1 MKIGNLNFNERKYV
15 TRYIKDTYNG
25 SMKWDYKKGWFV
37 MSNLLSYK
45 NYNGTVEYSKED
57 SCLFGKVIGIK
68 SLLSYE
74 GDSVKELEQDFQNV
88 IDEYL
93 TDCKER
99 NVEPEQPYK
108 GTFNVRISPELH
120 RNIAVYAIEHGKSLN
135 AVVEEAIGNMVGV

>member
-1 MKIGNLNFNERKYV
+1 
-15 TRYIKDTYNG
+15 
-25 SMKWDYKKGWFV
+25 

-68 SLLSYE
+68 SLISYE
-74 GDSVKELEQDFQNV
+74 GNSVQELEQDFKNA
-88 IDEYL
+88 IDGYL
-93 TDCKER
+93 EDCIER
-99 NVEPEQPYK
+99 NIQPEQSYK

-135 AVVEEAIGNMVGV
+135 AAVEEAIGNMVGC

>member
-1 MKIGNLNFNERKYV
+1 
-15 TRYIKDTYNG
+15 
-25 SMKWDYKKGWFV
+25 

-57 SCLFGKVIGIK
+57 GCLFGKVVGIK

-74 GDSVKELEQDFQNV
+74 GESVRELEEDFRNV

-93 TDCKER
+93 EECSER

-108 GTFNVRISPELH
+108 GSFNVRISPELH
-120 RNIAVYAIEHGKSLN
+120 RNIAIYAIEHGKSLN
-135 AVVEEAIGNMVGV
+135 AVVEEAI

>member
-1 MKIGNLNFNERKYV
+1 
-15 TRYIKDTYNG
+15 
-25 SMKWDYKKGWFV
+25 

-45 NYNGTVEYSKED
+45 NYNGTVEYSRDD

-74 GDSVKELEQDFQNV
+74 GNSVQELEQDFKNA

-93 TDCKER
+93 KDCEER
-99 NVEPEQPYK
+99 NVQPEQPYK

-135 AVVEEAIGNMVGV
+135 AAVEEAIGNMVGV

>member
-1 MKIGNLNFNERKYV
+1 
-15 TRYIKDTYNG
+15 
-25 SMKWDYKKGWFV
+25 
-37 MSNLLSYK
+37 MSNLLSYR

-57 SCLFGKVIGIK
+57 SCLYGKVVGVK

-74 GDSVKELEQDFQNV
+74 GDSVQALEADFRNV

-93 TDCKER
+93 ADCKER

-120 RNIAVYAIEHGKSLN
+120 RNIAVYAMEHGKSLN
-135 AVVEEAIGNMVGV
+135 AAVEEAIGKMVRA

>member
-1 MKIGNLNFNERKYV
+1 
-15 TRYIKDTYNG
+15 
-25 SMKWDYKKGWFV
+25 

-74 GDSVKELEQDFQNV
+74 GDSVKELEENFRNV
-88 IDEYL
+88 IDEYIE
-93 TDCKER
+93 DCKER

-108 GTFNVRISPELH
+108 GTFNVRISSELH
-120 RNIAVYAIEHGKSLN
+120 RNIAVYAMEHGKSLN
-135 AVVEEAIGNMVGV
+135 AAVEEAIGNMVG

>member
-1 MKIGNLNFNERKYV
+1 
-15 TRYIKDTYNG
+15 
-25 SMKWDYKKGWFV
+25 

-57 SCLFGKVIGIK
+57 KCLFGKVIGIK

-74 GDSVKELEQDFQNV
+74 GDSVQELEEDFQDV
-88 IDEYL
+88 IDRYL
-93 TDCKER
+93 EDCKER
-99 NVEPEQPYK
+99 NIEPEQPYK

-135 AVVEEAIGNMVGV
+135 AVVEEVIVNMVG

>member
-1 MKIGNLNFNERKYV
+1 
-15 TRYIKDTYNG
+15 
-25 SMKWDYKKGWFV
+25 
-37 MSNLLSYK
+37 MSNLMCYK

-57 SCLFGKVIGIK
+57 QCLFGKVVGIK

-74 GDSVKELEQDFQNV
+74 GDSVKELEQNFHNI

-93 TDCKER
+93 DDYRER
-99 NVEPEQPYK
+99 NMEPERPYK

-135 AVVEEAIGNMVGV
+135 AVVEEAIGNMVQMG